1 MAALM
6 SSSVTSGG
14 LAPHTSK
21 VSPRRLGNPAI
32 SSASCHHRRGLIGL
46 MNSSGLFKPDTNDTD
61 RQGSMAL
68 YLGIIVVYIQEFLQ
82 SPLQGLPSTK
92 AFSLDLEVK
101 MLQQTK
107 GLLMASSNGQTKH

>member
-1 MAALM
+1 
-6 SSSVTSGG
+6 
-14 LAPHTSK
+14 
-21 VSPRRLGNPAI
+21 
-32 SSASCHHRRGLIGL
+32 
-46 MNSSGLFKPDTNDTD
+46 
-61 RQGSMAL
+61 MAL
-68 YLGIIVVYIQEFLQ
+68 YLGIIEVYIQEFLQ